1 MFRDLQPAPDDPIL
15 ALMARYRVDERAG
28 KIDLGVGVYRD
39 EAGHTP
45 ILDCVRA
52 AERMRLAEEDSKTY
66 QGMAGDPAFNAAIE
80 SLALGEHAVRREQ
93 RIFTAHTP
101 GGTGAL
107 RVAAELIRRC
117 RPEATVWLSDPTW
130 GNHPGVFRAAGLK
143 LGEYPYYDP
152 ASQDL
157 RAEAML
163 ETLARVPAGDVV
175 LLQACCHNPSGVDIA
190 DTLWPEIAVLAQRQG
205 FVPLVDMAYQGLAKG
220 LDEDAAGLRRL
231 ADAVPE
237 FLLCTSCS
245 KNFGLYRERIGAL
258 SIITGS
264 ASQARIAGSV
274 MLDVVRNFYS
284 MPPAHGAAIVARILA
299 RPALSTQWR
308 QELEAMRE
316 RIAHLRQLA
325 VAQLAAAGAVGEFT
339 FIGRQHGMFS
349 FLGVNALQIRR
360 LREEFAVYLLDSG
373 RINVAGLNEANAGR
387 FAHAVATV
395 LDD

>member
-1 MFRDLQPAPDDPIL
+1 MFRDLQRAPDDPIL
-15 ALMARYRVDERAG
+15 ALMASYRADERAG

-39 EAGHTP
+39 ETGHTP
-45 ILDCVRA
+45 ILDCVHE
-52 AERMRLAEEDSKTY
+52 AERLRLVEEDSKTY
-66 QGMAGDPAFNAAIE
+66 QGMAGDPAFNEAIE
-80 SLALGEHAVRREQ
+80 ALALGEHAVRREQ

-117 RPEATVWLSDPTW
+117 RPEATVWMSDPTW
-130 GNHPGVFRAAGLK
+130 GNHPGVFRAAGLA
-143 LGEYPYYDP
+143 LREYPYYDP
-152 ASQDL
+152 DSQSL

-175 LLQACCHNPSGVDIA
+175 LLHACCHNPSGVDIPDA
-190 DTLWPEIAVLAQRQG
+190 LWPQIAALAQRQG
-205 FVPLVDMAYQGLAKG
+205 FVPLVDMAYQGFARSLN
-220 LDEDAAGLRRL
+220 EDAAGLRLL

-237 FLLCTSCS
+237 LLLCTSCS

-258 SIITGS
+258 SIIAGS
-264 ASQARIAGSV
+264 ASQARIAGSL
-274 MLDVVRNFYS
+274 MLAEIRNLYS

-299 RPALSTQWR
+299 RPALSAQWQ
-308 QELEAMRE
+308 QELATMRE
-316 RIAHLRQLA
+316 RIARLRQLA
-325 VAQLAAAGAVGEFT
+325 VAQLAAAGTTRDFG
-339 FIGRQHGMFS
+339 FIGRQHGLFS
-349 FLGVNALQIRR
+349 FLGVNAGQIRR
-360 LREEFAVYLLDSG
+360 LRDEFAVYLLDSG